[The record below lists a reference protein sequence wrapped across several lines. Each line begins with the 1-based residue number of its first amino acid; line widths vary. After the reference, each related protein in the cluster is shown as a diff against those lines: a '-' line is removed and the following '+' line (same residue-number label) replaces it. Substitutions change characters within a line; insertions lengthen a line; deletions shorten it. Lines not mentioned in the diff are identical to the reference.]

1 MRDHVLDPSCVRCEL
16 APNFEGGAKTNSTF
30 YYQQFV
36 SSRVTPPLA
45 LRARSETCVTTRP
58 VEEVIMQVACWQGR
72 PRACPSPICLIFA
85 PGVEG
90 ATRCHGCRVRFA
102 SGISRDGSVEKVL
115 RIHPRWHQPVLLV
128 VEDQSTLRS
137 VAARPQL
144 ARLRHH
150 QSVGI
155 GNMQL
160 VGAPSRC

>member
-58 VEEVIMQVACWQGR
+58 VEEVIMQVACWQKRSASGMSEANLPHLCPRRRGR
-72 PRACPSPICLIFA
+72 
-85 PGVEG
+85 
-90 ATRCHGCRVRFA
+90 HGRVGFA
-102 SGISRDGSVEKVL
+102 SGIGRDGCVEKVL
-115 RIHPRWHQPVLLV
+115 RVHPRWHQPVLL

-150 QSVGI
+150 QRLGI

>member
-1 MRDHVLDPSCVRCEL
+1 M
-16 APNFEGGAKTNSTF
+16 
-30 YYQQFV
+30 
-36 SSRVTPPLA
+36 
-45 LRARSETCVTTRP
+45 TTRP

-115 RIHPRWHQPVLLV
+115 RFHPRWHQPVLLV